1 MILLSPITRDK
12 IDKEQKHDAA
22 WEPENRTLDGDP
34 TEPPKPPKRG
44 PK

>member
-1 MILLSPITRDK
+1 MAPITK
-12 IDKEQKHDAA
+12 EKTDKEQKHDAA
-22 WEPENRTLDGDP
+22 WDEPRSLDGDP